1 MKISA
6 LLLIFFLILAYN
18 LNNKKRNLSM
28 AKTTYN
34 FGFNLK
40 QRHYFLQ
47 NELKEFTPKY
57 SNPPIYIKNIS
68 EIQQLLYQFDNDKI
82 TKLEAIN
89 AYMILGSLVES
100 LIDVYFIYSKT
111 EDELKKL
118 FERNNRLNIPLIGL
132 EKKINIFNEVF
143 EGKLTPK
150 IKNILDK
157 IREKRNYI
165 HFLNRDF
172 DNWTVDDVSEELNLN
187 PYYSEL
193 CLDVM
198 AYDLLFG
205 EIINEISNNQT
216 S

>member
-1 MKISA
+1 
-6 LLLIFFLILAYN
+6 
-18 LNNKKRNLSM
+18 M

-34 FGFNLK
+34 FGFTLK

-47 NELKEFTPKY
+47 NELKKFTPKY
-57 SNPPIYIKNIS
+57 SYPDIYIKNIS

-100 LIDVYFIYSKT
+100 LIDVYFMYSKT
-111 EDELKKL
+111 EDELKNL
-118 FERNNRLNIPLIGL
+118 FNHKNNNRLNIPLVNLG
-132 EKKINIFNEVF
+132 KKINKFNEAF
-143 EGKLTPK
+143 EGKLTTE
-150 IKNILDK
+150 IKDILDK
-157 IREKRNYI
+157 IREKRNFI

-172 DNWTVDDVSEELNLN
+172 NNWTVDDVSETLNLN

-205 EIINEISNNQT
+205 EIINEISNNQA

>member
-1 MKISA
+1 
-6 LLLIFFLILAYN
+6 
-18 LNNKKRNLSM
+18 M

-40 QRHYFLQ
+40 QRHSFLQ

-68 EIQQLLYQFDNDKI
+68 EIQQLLYRFDNDKI

-118 FERNNRLNIPLIGL
+118 FDRNNRLNIPLIGL

-143 EGKLTPK
+143 EGTLTHK
-150 IKNILDK
+150 MKNILDR

-172 DNWTVDDVSEELNLN
+172 DNWTVDNVSEELNLN

-193 CLDVM
+193 CMDVM
-198 AYDLLFG
+198 AYNLLFG